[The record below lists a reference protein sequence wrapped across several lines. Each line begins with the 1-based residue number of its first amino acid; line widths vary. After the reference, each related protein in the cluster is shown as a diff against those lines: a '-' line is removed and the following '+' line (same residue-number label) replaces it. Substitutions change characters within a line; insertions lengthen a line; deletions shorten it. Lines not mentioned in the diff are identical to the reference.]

1 MKLCDL
7 CGGVYPACDK
17 IKSQKDFITKL
28 FEAAGYK
35 AYIADTYKK
44 QLFSG
49 RKPFA
54 ANQKEQMRGIDNQQ
68 GLQDFFFESIAD
80 AKVAEVLIAFGVPEK
95 NGPNKKALTIALALQ
110 MKALTD
116 IDEDDADN
124 VILSAYQKAKE
135 VPPENASH
143 VLPHKPF
150 YPGDDAYV
158 FNIGNYTIGSH
169 DTVTHIWEIQNT
181 GTIKWHGR
189 RLVYRRGPKD
199 RPEANPAVIDI
210 PEVLPNKTIKLS
222 TTFDGRGFD
231 GIFRCIWEMQ
241 DTDGMNCF
249 PNWDSLFCVTID
261 AKFRR
266 I

>member
-7 CGGVYPACDK
+7 CGGVYPACSK

-28 FEAAGYK
+28 FEAAGYT

-49 RKPFA
+49 SKPFA
-54 ANQKEQMRGIDNQQ
+54 INQREPMRGIDNQQ
-68 GLQDFFFESIAD
+68 SLQDFFFESIAD
-80 AKVAEVLIAFGVPEK
+80 AKVTEVLIAFGVPEK
-95 NGPNKKALTIALALQ
+95 SKPNKKALTAALALQ
-110 MKALTD
+110 MKALIDSDEKDTD
-116 IDEDDADN
+116 D
-124 VILSAYQKAKE
+124 VVLSAYQRAKE
-135 VPPENASH
+135 MPPEDTSQ
-143 VLPHKPF
+143 VFVHKPL

-158 FNIGNYTIGSH
+158 FNIGNYNIGSH
-169 DTVTHIWEIQNT
+169 DTVTHTWKIQNT
-181 GTIKWHGR
+181 GKVKWLGR
-189 RLVYRRGPKD
+189 SLVYRRGPKD
-199 RPEANPAVIDI
+199 RPEANPAVIEI
-210 PEVLPNKTIKLS
+210 PEVPPNKTIKLS

-241 DTDGMNCF
+241 DADGENCF